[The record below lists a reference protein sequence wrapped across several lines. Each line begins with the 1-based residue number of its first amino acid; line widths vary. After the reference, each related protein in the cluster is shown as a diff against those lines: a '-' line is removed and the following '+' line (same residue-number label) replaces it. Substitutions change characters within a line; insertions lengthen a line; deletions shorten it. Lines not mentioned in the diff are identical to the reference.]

1 MSRGLYISGIGR
13 MNSPGKG
20 NVHKMIEFKNVTKKY
35 GDNVG
40 LIDASVHINRGDFVF
55 LVGPSGAGKTTFI
68 RLILKEID
76 PDKGKILLAGR
87 DITHIG
93 RREVPAIRQKI
104 GMVFQDFRLLEK
116 KTVYENVAF
125 AMEVLHKSK
134 REIRERVP
142 YVLDLVDIKDKAKRY
157 PAELSAG
164 EQQRVGI
171 ARALVNK
178 PRVLICDEPT
188 GNLDPNTAM
197 EIMELLEQINIR
209 GTTVLMVTHAK
220 DIVDKMN
227 KRVVAIEQGRI
238 VRDEEGSYGYRKQK
252 KPAADELYIPG
263 VGYNASAAAAM
274 DRNDMSD
281 VPFESFFERRVD
293 PKEAI
298 EAERRKTI
306 YLDEDAEEVLLSKA
320 KTLTTADLAVDD
332 VVSSYLNGGEEVY
345 E

>member
-1 MSRGLYISGIGR
+1 
-13 MNSPGKG
+13 
-20 NVHKMIEFKNVTKKY
+20 MIEFRNVTKKY
-35 GDNVG
+35 GENVG
-40 LIDASVHINRGDFVF
+40 IIDASVHINRGDFVF

-76 PDKGKILLAGR
+76 PDKGRILLAGK
-87 DITHIG
+87 DITRIG

-188 GNLDPNTAM
+188 GNLDPITAM
-197 EIMELLEQINIR
+197 EIMELLEQINVR

-227 KRVVAIEQGRI
+227 KRVVAIEHGHI
-238 VRDEEGSYGYRKQK
+238 VRDEEGRYGYKKQQ
-252 KPAADELYIPG
+252 PEEPQLYIPG
-263 VGYNASAAAAM
+263 VGYNPAADTVSADTVNAQFDPFAGSLNQKKAADTAARQNVYLNHQSAAG
-274 DRNDMSD
+274 
-281 VPFESFFERRVD
+281 VRRS
-293 PKEAI
+293 
-298 EAERRKTI
+298 
-306 YLDEDAEEVLLSKA
+306 EDSH
-320 KTLTTADLAVDD
+320 ADYSHTDYSVDD
-332 VVSSYLNGGEEVY
+332 MVSEYLSGGEDVY

>member
-1 MSRGLYISGIGR
+1 
-13 MNSPGKG
+13 
-20 NVHKMIEFKNVTKKY
+20 MIIFNNVTKKY

-40 LIDASVHINRGDFVF
+40 LINASVHIKSGDFVF

-76 PDKGKILLAGR
+76 PDGGRIILAGK
-87 DITHIG
+87 DITKIG
-93 RREVPAIRQKI
+93 RREIPGIRQKI

-134 REIRERVP
+134 KEIKERVP
-142 YVLDLVDIKDKAKRY
+142 YVLDLVDIKDKANRY

-188 GNLDPNTAM
+188 GNLDPITAM
-197 EIMELLEQINIR
+197 EIMGLLEQINVR

-227 KRVVAIEQGRI
+227 KRVVAIDHGRI
-238 VRDEEGSYGYRKQK
+238 VRDEEGSYGYSQRGTVDDIYD
-252 KPAADELYIPG
+252 PSVPSFATDESI
-263 VGYNASAAAAM
+263 
-274 DRNDMSD
+274 
-281 VPFESFFERRVD
+281 
-293 PKEAI
+293 
-298 EAERRKTI
+298 
-306 YLDEDAEEVLLSKA
+306 KA
-320 KTLTTADLAVDD
+320 KTLQLDAELLKAINGESISKASSASEDIDSMIDAYLDGGDD
-332 VVSSYLNGGEEVY
+332 IY

>member
-1 MSRGLYISGIGR
+1 
-13 MNSPGKG
+13 
-20 NVHKMIEFKNVTKKY
+20 MIEFKNVTKKY
-35 GDNVG
+35 GENVG
-40 LIDASVHINRGDFVF
+40 LIDASVHIKRGDFVF

-68 RLILKEID
+68 RLILKEIE
-76 PDKGKILLAGR
+76 PDKGRIYLAGK
-87 DITHIG
+87 DITRIG
-93 RREVPAIRQKI
+93 RREVPAIRQKV

-188 GNLDPNTAM
+188 GNLDPVTAM
-197 EIMELLEQINIR
+197 EIMELLEQINVR
-209 GTTVLMVTHAK
+209 GTTILMVTHAK
-220 DIVDKMN
+220 DIVNKMN
-227 KRVVAIEQGRI
+227 KRVVAIEHGRI
-238 VRDEEGSYGYRKQK
+238 VRDEEGSSYGFK
-252 KPAADELYIPG
+252 KPEIREPEIL
-263 VGYNASAAAAM
+263 AAAAAQGNEQ
-274 DRNDMSD
+274 RQ
-281 VPFESFFERRVD
+281 
-293 PKEAI
+293 
-298 EAERRKTI
+298 TI
-306 YLDEDAEEVLLSKA
+306 YLETPASDTAVHETERPVYEEYG
-320 KTLTTADLAVDD
+320 VDD
-332 VVSSYLNGGEEVY
+332 MVSAYLGGGEDIY

>member
-1 MSRGLYISGIGR
+1 MIIF
-13 MNSPGKG
+13 N
-20 NVHKMIEFKNVTKKY
+20 NVSKKY

-40 LIDASVHINRGDFVF
+40 LIDASVHIKSGDFVF

-76 PDKGKILLAGR
+76 PDSGRIILAGK
-87 DITHIG
+87 DITKIK
-93 RREVPAIRQKI
+93 RREIPGIRQKI

-134 REIRERVP
+134 REIKDRVP
-142 YVLDLVDIKDKAKRY
+142 YVLDLVDIKDKANRY

-188 GNLDPNTAM
+188 GNLDPITAM
-197 EIMELLEQINIR
+197 DIMGLLEQINVR
-209 GTTVLMVTHAK
+209 GTTILMVTHAK

-227 KRVVAIEQGRI
+227 KRVVAIDHGRI
-238 VRDEEGSYGYRKQK
+238 VRDEEGSYGFSQRGTSDDPYE
-252 KPAADELYIPG
+252 PGFSSFTTDESI
-263 VGYNASAAAAM
+263 
-274 DRNDMSD
+274 
-281 VPFESFFERRVD
+281 
-293 PKEAI
+293 
-298 EAERRKTI
+298 
-306 YLDEDAEEVLLSKA
+306 KA
-320 KTLTTADLAVDD
+320 KTLQLDAELLKAINGENISKAPSASDDLDSMIDAYLDGGDD
-332 VVSSYLNGGEEVY
+332 IY

>member
-1 MSRGLYISGIGR
+1 
-13 MNSPGKG
+13 
-20 NVHKMIEFKNVTKKY
+20 MIIFNNVTKKY

-40 LIDASVHINRGDFVF
+40 LIDASVHIKSGDFVF

-76 PDKGKILLAGR
+76 PDGGRIILAGK
-87 DITHIG
+87 DITKIK
-93 RREVPAIRQKI
+93 RRQIPGIRQKI

-134 REIRERVP
+134 KEIKERVP
-142 YVLDLVDIKDKAKRY
+142 YVLDLVDIKDKANRY

-171 ARALVNK
+171 ARAIVNK

-188 GNLDPNTAM
+188 GNLDPITAM
-197 EIMELLEQINIR
+197 EIMGLLEQINVR

-227 KRVVAIEQGRI
+227 KRVVAIDHGRI
-238 VRDEEGSYGYRKQK
+238 VRDEEGSYGFSQRGIIDDPYD
-252 KPAADELYIPG
+252 PSVPSFATDESI
-263 VGYNASAAAAM
+263 
-274 DRNDMSD
+274 
-281 VPFESFFERRVD
+281 
-293 PKEAI
+293 
-298 EAERRKTI
+298 
-306 YLDEDAEEVLLSKA
+306 KA
-320 KTLTTADLAVDD
+320 KTLQLDAELLKAISGESISKAPSASEDLDSMIDAYLDGGDD
-332 VVSSYLNGGEEVY
+332 IY